1 MPQLP
6 LTEATDMIVNAL
18 MEYAMQF
25 CLVDFCQTA
34 VVSDII
40 HS

>member
-25 CLVDFCQTA
+25 CLVA
-34 VVSDII
+34 KLLS
-40 HS
+40 